1 MGEEGFLSLNLPHTS
16 GNWEISPVES
26 YRAKNSHRINII
38 NTLNKLPMSQRTTPF
53 GKSYTIPQFK
63 EERKFNKTFFNFVRN
78 PETKEPVFFKNAD
91 KTPTTIQKIT
101 VRDEAGNIQ
110 AYCSKEVAADIA
122 AGKDI
127 KNQAQPLKYLEVF
140 YDHADPK
147 TGELIEDDMRVVM
160 TYNKS
165 NLVAESLVADFD

>member
-1 MGEEGFLSLNLPHTS
+1 
-16 GNWEISPVES
+16 
-26 YRAKNSHRINII
+26 
-38 NTLNKLPMSQRTTPF
+38 MSQRVSPF
-53 GKSYTIPQFK
+53 GKSYTLPQFK
-63 EERKFNKTFFNFVRN
+63 EERKFNKTYFNFVRN

-91 KTPTTIQKIT
+91 KTPTTVQKIT

-127 KNQAQPLKYLEVF
+127 KNQAQPLKYLEVY